1 MYNNFKRRDTVIC
14 DRIRALR
21 EKTGM
26 SARKF
31 AEEMGMKYTTYY
43 GYETGSREPGSDSI
57 VALAKYYNVTTDYIL
72 GIEKSPAPAE
82 ADTGDKRLDGIIG
95 NYHQLNEAGK
105 DDLAKHAEHL
115 TYIPEYKKCD
125 PVSEEETEVG

>member
-1 MYNNFKRRDTVIC
+1 MIC

-31 AEEMGMKYTTYY
+31 AEEIGMKYTTYY

-82 ADTGDKRLDGIIG
+82 TDTGDEDTGINVLVG
-95 NYHQLNEAGK
+95 YYHQLNESGQQELV
-105 DDLAKHAEHL
+105 DYAEGL
-115 TYIPEYKKCD
+115 TYMPKYKKCD
-125 PVSEEETEVG
+125 SVSDEEVG